1 MKRVLPVIA
10 IVIAA
15 VWSIQL
21 QAQGRNFAGS
31 WTVDTDRMMAE
42 AANAAA
48 AGGVAGGVV
57 ARGGGGG
64 GGVRSGGGGAAPPPQ
79 GVAAGGG
86 GFRSGGGGG
95 AGGARGRGP
104 AGPMNITLDSNAF
117 TLAQGETSTAYKLD
131 GTPTTI
137 STPAGDATAKASWK
151 GDHLVIET
159 TTPGAN
165 GPIVTSVAWYL
176 DGQSL
181 VRETSVPA
189 ANGELVTRKTFYKKA
204 S

>member
-1 MKRVLPVIA
+1 MA
-10 IVIAA
+10 MVIAA

-48 AGGVAGGVV
+48 AGGVSGGVV
-57 ARGGGGG
+57 GRGGGG
-64 GGVRSGGGGAAPPPQ
+64 GGVRSGGDGAAPPPQ

-95 AGGARGRGP
+95 GGGVGGARGRGP
-104 AGPMNITLDSNAF
+104 AGPMNITLDSSTF

-151 GDHLVIET
+151 GDRLVIET
-159 TTPGAN
+159 TSPTPN
-165 GPIVTSVAWYL
+165 GPITTSVAWYL

-189 ANGELVTRKTFYKKA
+189 PNGELMTRKTFYKKA

>member
-1 MKRVLPVIA
+1 MKRVLPAMVIA
-10 IVIAA
+10 LAL

-31 WTVDTDRMMAE
+31 WTVDVDRMMAE
-42 AANAAA
+42 AANAAP
-48 AGGVAGGVV
+48 AGGVV
-57 ARGGGGG
+57 GAGGGGG
-64 GGVRSGGGGAAPPPQ
+64 MRSGGGGAAPPPP

-86 GFRSGGGGG
+86 GFRGGGGG
-95 AGGARGRGP
+95 GVGGARGRGA
-104 AGPMNITLDSNAF
+104 AGPTTITLDSTTF
-117 TLAQGETSTAYKLD
+117 TLAQGETTTAYKLD

-151 GDHLVIET
+151 GDRLVIDT
-159 TTPGAN
+159 TTPGPN

-181 VRETSVPA
+181 VRETSVSAP
-189 ANGELVTRKTFYKKA
+189 NGELMTRKTFYKKA